1 MTHHKSHVVLLPQG
15 ASREWYDA
23 LGDYILRF
31 RPTVTQSAD
40 DAVSFHGESH
50 TITVIHPASWNRP
63 DAARQPNQEDDIIVW
78 LKNPK
83 NTGNAKFALDVVSAM
98 DPQTL
103 RSVLA
108 ARILTTGRFGTG
120 ATIPSGP
127 GPTPAPPAPTPTPP
141 TPTTKVTATATDTL
155 NVRAGPGTNYSR
167 LGAIKSGTTYD
178 VVGRSPDS
186 AWLQI
191 PYPSASSRGWIS
203 APFATVSGNLSSV
216 AVVSAPTPPVTDTS
230 QQKLT
235 LVWPSDYKVYTQKF
249 GQRPEYYSK
258 FGLPGHEGVDIR
270 APNGTNIYACADGV
284 VTLVGWRKAGHPYGY
299 SVRIRH
305 KRVDGEYETI
315 YAHLTEG
322 SGKVNEGATV
332 QAGQLIALADNT
344 GNSSAAHLHLSLK
357 KIGAKNGGYGE
368 IIDPEPFFVD
378 APK

>member
-15 ASREWYDA
+15 ASREWYEA
-23 LGDYILRF
+23 LNDYILRF

-40 DAVSFHGESH
+40 DAVSFRGESH

-63 DAARQPNQEDDIIVW
+63 GVARQPNQEDDILVW
-78 LKNPK
+78 LKDPK
-83 NTGNAKFALDVVSAM
+83 NSGGAKFALDPVRVT
-98 DPQTL
+98 DPRML
-103 RSVLA
+103 RTVLA
-108 ARILTTGRFGTG
+108 ERILTSGRFGTG
-120 ATIPSGP
+120 ATIPGA
-127 GPTPAPPAPTPTPP
+127 APPTQPP
-141 TPTTKVTATATDTL
+141 VAAKVTATATDTL
-155 NVRAGPGTNYSR
+155 NVRSGPGTNTAR
-167 LGAIKSGTTYD
+167 LGAIASGATYD

-186 AWLQI
+186 TWLQI
-191 PYPSASSRGWIS
+191 PYPSAGSRGWIS
-203 APFATVSGNLSSV
+203 AQYAKVSGNLSSV
-216 AVVSAPTPPVTDTS
+216 AVVSVPTPPVIDLS
-230 QQKLT
+230 QEKLT

-249 GQRPEYYSK
+249 GQRPEYYGQ

-322 SGKVNEGATV
+322 SGKVKEGDAV
-332 QAGQLIALADNT
+332 KAGQLIALADNT

-368 IIDPEPFFVD
+368 IIDPEPFFID
-378 APK
+378 APQ